1 MDFYE
6 VILNLILTLRR
17 VYSILYIE
25 RNDVTMKF
33 AFRTYKLGVGYTL
46 VDAFRAYNLDVSFK
60 DSNTIIING
69 KEYPY
74 TIEYQTIWLNVIV
87 EATYDEIYG

>member
-1 MDFYE
+1 
-6 VILNLILTLRR
+6 
-17 VYSILYIE
+17 
-25 RNDVTMKF
+25 MKF
-33 AFRTYKLGVGYTL
+33 AFRTYTLGVGHTL
-46 VDAFRAYNLDVSFK
+46 VDAFRAHNLDVSFK

-74 TIEYQTIWLNVIV
+74 TIEYQTVWLNVIV